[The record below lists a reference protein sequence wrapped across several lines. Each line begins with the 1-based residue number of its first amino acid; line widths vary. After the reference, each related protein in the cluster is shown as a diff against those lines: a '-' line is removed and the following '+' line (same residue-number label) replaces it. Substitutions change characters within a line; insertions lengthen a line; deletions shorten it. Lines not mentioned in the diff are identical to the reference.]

1 MQSHV
6 EQMALQ
12 AGLKLDARQMMILM
26 ETAPHALAMA
36 GRLRKPR
43 GCMERPSLVFRFD

>member
-1 MQSHV
+1 
-6 EQMALQ
+6 MALQ
-12 AGLKLDARQMMILM
+12 AGLKLDERQMMILM

-43 GCMERPSLVFRFD
+43 GRMEQPSLVFRFD